1 MVRVFILPH
10 PKSINNRSKQTV
22 WYVQVSAYGSLG
34 FDNPNE
40 ICARLF
46 TVPYFFVRS
55 FRYTASYWFSN
66 VPRGRAS
73 GIIDLVGGGDEK
85 FFASSQTA
93 SRPLSSFDTH
103 PRWQPVTQ
111 GARSRRCYA
120 KIEDCEQSKLAQTL
134 CCLHVYLKVKWNVF
148 WQGLSY
154 VVLQQ
159 FREKKKHDLT
169 GVKSKPSEVISNYFR
184 DPKKMIRH
192 YGLKL

>member
-1 MVRVFILPH
+1 MEANKGYDMFKFLLKVLAGLI
-10 PKSINNRSKQTV
+10 IQTKLALDCSQSPFS
-22 WYVQVSAYGSLG
+22 WDRLDIPRLIDFQMYRGGGRRG
-34 FDNPNE
+34 F
-40 ICARLF
+40 
-46 TVPYFFVRS
+46 
-55 FRYTASYWFSN
+55 
-66 VPRGRAS
+66 
-73 GIIDLVGGGDEK
+73 IDLVGGGDEK

-111 GARSRRCYA
+111 SARSRRCYA

-159 FREKKKHDLT
+159 FREKKKARFDRRQKQTKRSH
-169 GVKSKPSEVISNYFR
+169 F
-184 DPKKMIRH
+184 
-192 YGLKL
+192 KLL